1 MGVGHY
7 ENFPVASLLA
17 PPALRPAIR
26 AIYRFARTA
35 DDLADEGEAAAG
47 DRLRELAALH
57 RQLDAIAQGQP
68 HDWPDLAQA
77 IGEHNLPLALLHDLL
92 SAFEQDVVKTRYA
105 GYDELRDYCRR
116 SADPIGRLLLALYRR
131 SDRAALDWSDAICTG
146 LQLTNFWQDIGID
159 WAKGRVYLP
168 REDLQR
174 FEVGEEQIGAQR
186 VDRRWSALLRFEV
199 ERARG
204 LLLAGAPLTR
214 ALPGRAGLELRL
226 VVQGGLRIL
235 ERIDA
240 CDGDV
245 FRHRP
250 LLAGRDWLVMGW
262 RALRLPAAA

>member
-1 MGVGHY
+1 MNAGGSWGDMWDVDERLLVVD
-7 ENFPVASLLA
+7 ENAQLIELTREQCQPG
-17 PPALRPAIR
+17 
-26 AIYRFARTA
+26 YRNA
-35 DDLADEGEAAAG
+35 
-47 DRLRELAALH
+47 RLR
-57 RQLDAIAQGQP
+57 
-68 HDWPDLAQA
+68 
-77 IGEHNLPLALLHDLL
+77 
-92 SAFEQDVVKTRYA
+92 
-105 GYDELRDYCRR
+105 
-116 SADPIGRLLLALYRR
+116 GRIVA
-131 SDRAALDWSDAICTG
+131 
-146 LQLTNFWQDIGID
+146 
-159 WAKGRVYLP
+159 
-168 REDLQR
+168 
-174 FEVGEEQIGAQR
+174 
-186 VDRRWSALLRFEV
+186 SALLRFEV